1 MLILCTE
8 LSTIS
13 KDAQA
18 LQADLNRLVEW
29 AQKWQMTF
37 NSSKCVLLRV
47 SRSLNDVDFT
57 YEMMG
62 RPLGSVESHKYLG
75 VEIDRKLSWSK
86 HISAITGKGNRA
98 LGFIRRNV
106 HNFFE
111 EVKKQAYYSIVRQH
125 LEDASSAW
133 DPPPTQKN
141 VKAIEGV

>member
-18 LQADLNRLVEW
+18 LQADLNKLVLW

-37 NSSKCVLLRV
+37 NSSKCVLLRI

-57 YEMMG
+57 YEIITIIIIIYNLYRGKG
-62 RPLGSVESHKYLG
+62 RPLESVESHKYLG
-75 VEIDRKLSWSK
+75 VEIDRKLSWNK

-98 LGFIRRNV
+98 LGFIRRNL
-106 HNFFE
+106 HNCHTLNM
-111 EVKKQAYYSIVRQH
+111 QALRGT
-125 LEDASSAW
+125 
-133 DPPPTQKN
+133 PTHRR
-141 VKAIEGV
+141 I